1 MKEYWAIDGFFRA
14 ILEDLF
20 AIRRDM
26 ATKDDIRQI
35 REEMANLATRTVL
48 REVRDDVRRLTDMMV
63 SKADLKVAPS
73 RVKPCLAGR
82 PRMAILA

>member
-14 ILEDLF
+14 ILKDLF

-35 REEMANLATRTVL
+35 REEMANLATRQNYGKSGT
-48 REVRDDVRRLTDMMV
+48 T
-63 SKADLKVAPS
+63 
-73 RVKPCLAGR
+73 
-82 PRMAILA
+82 